1 MSAPETNLDRQKRN
15 HRGPLIGIG
24 AVATF
29 ALALFFA
36 LTVWLSDAGQTPGD
50 AAPVTTEAPQNG

>member
-15 HRGPLIGIG
+15 HRGALIGIG
-24 AVATF
+24 AVVTF

-50 AAPVTTEAPQNG
+50 AAPVTTEAPPNG